1 MHIIFL
7 LLLTLFPNGMYG
19 QTKTVTNVIRDS
31 LTVFPD
37 VHILKINFVRTS
49 VQERGWTNSMKVIS
63 KNEALQIIRTID
75 GVNITEEIDSDNKY
89 LESVLV
95 EVNSESSFKSLRDQV
110 LEQAPYEIVH
120 TSFEGISSLEKEL
133 IEKLVSLSK
142 QKIKTQEGITDNQL
156 VEAVK
161 IEELTKESKTVAN
174 NESPEFSD
182 VLNANYIE
190 PHFMGYTIDKNGNIH
205 ILKEIRVTWSIR

>member
-1 MHIIFL
+1 
-7 LLLTLFPNGMYG
+7 MYG

-49 VQERGWTNSMKVIS
+49 VQERGWTDSMKVIS

-75 GVNITEEIDSDNKY
+75 GVKITEEIDSDNKY

-110 LEQAPYEIVH
+110 LEQAPYEIIH

-142 QKIKTQEGITDNQL
+142 QKIKTQEGITDNQS

-161 IEELTKESKTVAN
+161 IEELTKESKTVAD

-182 VLNANYIE
+182 VFNANYIE
-190 PHFMGYTIDKNGNIH
+190 PHFMGYTIDKNGNLH